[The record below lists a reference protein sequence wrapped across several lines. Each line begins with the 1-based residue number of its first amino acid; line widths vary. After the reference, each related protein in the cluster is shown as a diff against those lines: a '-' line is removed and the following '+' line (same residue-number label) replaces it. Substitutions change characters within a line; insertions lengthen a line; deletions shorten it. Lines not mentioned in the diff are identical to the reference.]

1 MMNRIPLI
9 RRVTLV
15 LGILVLGLPLAQ
27 AQNATLAVQGVLKNS
42 DGSTVPDGNTYTIT
56 FKLWNEVT
64 GGSVVWQETKS
75 NVSILGGIYS
85 VVLGDGATVLNAPF
99 DRPYYLGVSLGA
111 GSGEEFIPRPR
122 LASAPYAL
130 SLLGSGNIFPSSGSV
145 GLGTTT
151 PNASALLEAQATN
164 KGVLF
169 PRMTQAQRD
178 AIASPATGL
187 LLFQTDVA
195 PGFYYYTGT
204 AWKSINEF
212 ASSTTLHIG
221 DTYAG
226 GIIFYLEPSGL
237 NGLVVAP
244 ASSESTNTYQWGCSG
259 TSIPASR
266 GTSIGSGA
274 ANTNTLLL
282 ACDMN
287 SITTAAERADDLVI
301 GGYSDWYLPSKDEI
315 NLMHKNLHLAGL
327 GGFTA
332 NTNYW
337 SSTENDATLAWKMLF
352 TSDSATLPT
361 TTAKSTTFRVRVIRA
376 F

>member
-327 GGFTA
+327 GGFTLDA
-332 NTNYW
+332 SYW
-337 SSTENDATLAWKMLF
+337 SSTESDATLAWRMLF